1 MGIPIGSHS
10 SLWIDVKS
18 RYPIKNREIL
28 IDDWASAMRI
38 AAGTLGLE
46 KEGFILLLEMSLEGS
61 VKISWDMT
69 SPEIRRDVLSGE
81 SLKGIVDNMAKLF

>member
-1 MGIPIGSHS
+1 
-10 SLWIDVKS
+10 
-18 RYPIKNREIL
+18 
-28 IDDWASAMRI
+28 MRI

-69 SPEIRRDVLSGE
+69 SPEIEMFCLE
-81 SLKGIVDNMAKLF
+81 NH